1 MVGGTC
7 NQIPSS
13 SSMIVAE
20 AVSPPAENWAGSPL
34 LFWIVAVRENV
45 SGGSLSPSLIMV
57 IKHAGVAKV
66 PGPLPELK
74 VVRHVVP
81 RKSPGGLTF
90 PSVVRKELFSYIHST
105 AAISSSTSDLSSHY
119 PITYL

>member
-90 PSVVRKELFSYIHST
+90 PSVVRKELFPYTHT
-105 AAISSSTSDLSSHY
+105 AAVSSSTSKLSSYY

>member
-1 MVGGTC
+1 
-7 NQIPSS
+7 
-13 SSMIVAE
+13 MIVAE

-34 LFWIVAVRENV
+34 LFGIVAVRENV
-45 SGGSLSPSLIMV
+45 SSGSLSPSLIMV
-57 IKHAGVAKV
+57 IGHAGVAKV
-66 PGPLPELK
+66 PGPLPEVK

-90 PSVVRKELFSYIHST
+90 PSVVRKELFPYTHT
-105 AAISSSTSDLSSHY
+105 AAMSISTSKLSSHY